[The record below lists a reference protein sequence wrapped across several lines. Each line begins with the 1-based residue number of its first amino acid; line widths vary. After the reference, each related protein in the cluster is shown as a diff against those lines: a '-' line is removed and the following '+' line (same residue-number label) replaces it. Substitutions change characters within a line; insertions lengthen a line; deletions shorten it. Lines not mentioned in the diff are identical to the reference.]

1 MSPTAQNLLALKGA
15 TAELNAQRLAITKG
29 LDAAQLGLLRDELG
43 AIEAHACTVASMA
56 TDLQE
61 RCRSALTAIP
71 AEPAYNLQLLALAN
85 GGVQALM
92 ADLTAEI
99 ENGIELLTAT
109 VDDASDW

>member
-1 MSPTAQNLLALKGA
+1 VSPVARRLLSLRGT
-15 TAELNAQRLAITKG
+15 TAELNAQRLAATKG

-71 AEPAYNLQLLALAN
+71 AEPAYNLQLIALAN
-85 GGVQALM
+85 GGVQALI
-92 ADLTAEI
+92 ADLNAEI
-99 ENGIELLTAT
+99 ENGIELLTAPAT
-109 VDDASDW
+109 DASDW